1 MEGRPINAKKRQNA
15 WFRLSGGEKLREEKG
30 EGYVSRPRPSISLDA

>member
-30 EGYVSRPRPSISLDA
+30 EGTKKESDRGHR